1 MKNGFWWKKVMSCVS
16 HVFFFFLLFAH
27 LLLFV
32 LWEADVRNDIH
43 RAPLSLRSVFRMCLP
58 VPFRMR
64 GEQDQV
70 FIPLVLP
77 IPELLHVAASFHC
90 KSQVLSDGS
99 LLQMLV
105 NSLF

>member
-1 MKNGFWWKKVMSCVS
+1 MSCVS
-16 HVFFFFLLFAH
+16 HVFLFFFSFLLFAH